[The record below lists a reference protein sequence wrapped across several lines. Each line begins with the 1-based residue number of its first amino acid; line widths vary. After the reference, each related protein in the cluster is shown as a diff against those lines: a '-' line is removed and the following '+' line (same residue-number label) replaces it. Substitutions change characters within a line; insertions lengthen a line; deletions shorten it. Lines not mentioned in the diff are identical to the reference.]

1 MSAFFATRWPGG
13 TMPEL
18 DLEDRD
24 ARTIRRIL
32 EKHLPDLAVRA
43 FGSRVSGT
51 ARRTSDLDLVL
62 MTEAP
67 LDPMRMAELREAF
80 TESDLPFKVDLL
92 DRATTG
98 EGFRRLVEPESVLLR
113 EPAAAQ
119 GRDMAGE
126 G

>member
-1 MSAFFATRWPGG
+1 MSAFFSTRWPDE
-13 TMPEL
+13 TMPAL

-32 EKHLPDLAVRA
+32 EEHVPDLAVRA
-43 FGSRVSGT
+43 FGSRVKGT

-67 LDPMRMAELREAF
+67 LDLMRMAELREAF
-80 TESDLPFKVDLL
+80 AESDLPFKVDLL
-92 DRATTG
+92 DLATTG
-98 EGFRRLVEPESVLLR
+98 ERFRQLVEPESVFLR

-119 GRDMAGE
+119 GCDLAGE
-126 G
+126 

>member
-1 MSAFFATRWPGG
+1 
-13 TMPEL
+13 MPEL

-32 EKHLPDLAVRA
+32 EEHLPELSVRA
-43 FGSRVSGT
+43 FGSRVKGT

-67 LDPMRMAELREAF
+67 IDLMRMAELKEAF

-92 DRATTG
+92 DRAATS
-98 EGFRRLVEPESVLLR
+98 EKFWRLVEPESVLLR
-113 EPAAAQ
+113 GPAAAQ
-119 GRDMAGE
+119 GSDLADDS
-126 G
+126 